1 MGSDGSRE
9 PERGNGGEGVEEKG
23 SSGRNEGIESMEGA
37 QENRSAGIGGG
48 GFASSGGG
56 RAGDGPGSEG
66 AGVGREHIRYEVGDD
81 GVVVLTLDLPGSA
94 NVMNETYRTAM
105 EAAVTRL
112 EAEREAI
119 AGVVITSAKKSF
131 FAGADL
137 TELITVTRDQAG
149 EFLTAVTRVKAQMRR
164 LELLGRP
171 VVAAINGSALGGGLE
186 LALACHHRVCVADP
200 SVRLGLP
207 EATLG
212 LLPGG
217 GGVTRSVRMMG
228 VQAAL
233 PLLTEGKRLRP
244 DRALAAGWID
254 ELAADHDD
262 LMAKARAWV
271 LAHADA
277 VQPWDVPGHRVPDL
291 RPLDPESYSLLAA
304 APAFSY
310 AKTHGCYPAVD
321 AAIACAVEGALLDF
335 DTALEVE
342 GRYLTELAAGQVAKN
357 MITAFWFQL
366 NEINAGRSRPKDV
379 ERIVTRRV
387 GVLGAGMMGAGIA
400 HVSALAGIDVV
411 LKDVD
416 RSAAER
422 GKASVAALLD
432 RDVAKGR
439 RTPESRDAVLD
450 RIHPADSYDDLA
462 ACDLVIEAVFEDRRL
477 KNSVSRAAAAAALPD
492 AAIASNTSTLPI
504 TGLAEAVPDPKRF
517 VGLHFFSPVHRM
529 PLVEIIRGAQT
540 SDATLARAFD
550 YVLHI
555 KKTPIVVNDS
565 RGFYTSRTFGTY
577 LTEGVAMLAE
587 GVPAAL
593 IENVARKAGM
603 AVGPLA
609 VCDEVTL
616 TLPLKVREQA
626 LEDDAS
632 PAGHPAYAVLE
643 ALVALG
649 RTGKAAG
656 AGFYDY
662 PEGGSGR
669 KSLWP
674 GLRERWA
681 AATAVSA
688 SGNASGVAEQ
698 DVRDRLLY
706 IQALET
712 VRIME
717 EGVLGSAGDANL
729 GSIFGIGFAPWT
741 GGTLQFVNSVGAAAF
756 VARADY
762 LADAY
767 GERFRPTASLR
778 EMAAAGQTFA

>member
-1 MGSDGSRE
+1 MRKMTN
-9 PERGNGGEGVEEKG
+9 ERTGNGGDVE
-23 SSGRNEGIESMEGA
+23 R
-37 QENRSAGIGGG
+37 
-48 GFASSGGG
+48 ASV
-56 RAGDGPGSEG
+56 DG
-66 AGVGREHIRYEVGDD
+66 EHIRYETGDD

-112 EAEREAI
+112 EADRESI
-119 AGVVITSAKKSF
+119 AGVVVTSAKKSF

-137 TELITVTRDQAG
+137 TELITVTHDQAG
-149 EFLTAVTRVKAQMRR
+149 EFFAAVTRVKAQMRR
-164 LELLGRP
+164 LERLGRP

-244 DRALAAGWID
+244 ERALAAGWID

-262 LMAKARAWV
+262 LLAKARAWV
-271 LAHADA
+271 RAHPDA
-277 VQPWDVPGHRVPDL
+277 VQPWDTPGHRVPDL
-291 RPLDPESYSLLAA
+291 KPLDPESYSLLAA

-335 DTALEVE
+335 DTALEIE
-342 GRYLTELAAGQVAKN
+342 SRYLTDLATGQVAKN

-379 ERIVTRRV
+379 ARIVTRRV

-422 GKASVAALLD
+422 GKGSVAALLD
-432 RDVAKGR
+432 KDVAKGR
-439 RTPESRDAVLD
+439 MTQEARDAVLD
-450 RIHPADSYDDLA
+450 RIHSTDSYDDLA
-462 ACDLVIEAVFEDRRL
+462 ACDLVIEAVFEDREL
-477 KNSVSRAAAAAALPD
+477 KNSVSRAAATAALPD

-540 SDATLARAFD
+540 SETTLARAFD
-550 YVLHI
+550 YVLQI
-555 KKTPIVVNDS
+555 KKTPIVINDS

-626 LEDDAS
+626 LKDLKDDAS
-632 PAGHPAYAVLE
+632 LAEHPAYAVLE

-662 PEGGSGR
+662 PDGGGQ

-674 GLRERWA
+674 GLRERWGTERAAHA
-681 AATAVSA
+681 AAAAPTA
-688 SGNASGVAEQ
+688 GESGVAEQ

-717 EGVLGSAGDANL
+717 EGVLGSVGDANL

-741 GGTLQFVNSVGAAAF
+741 GGTLQFVNSVGAAGF

-778 EMAAAGQTFA
+778 EMAAAGRTFG

>member
-1 MGSDGSRE
+1 MTNGSGAAKDG
-9 PERGNGGEGVEEKG
+9 GNGV
-23 SSGRNEGIESMEGA
+23 
-37 QENRSAGIGGG
+37 GGH
-48 GFASSGGG
+48 
-56 RAGDGPGSEG
+56 
-66 AGVGREHIRYEVGDD
+66 EHIRYEKGAD
-81 GVVVLTLDLPGSA
+81 GVIVLTLDLPGAA
-94 NVMNETYRTAM
+94 NVMNAAYRTAM
-105 EAAVTRL
+105 EHAVTRL
-112 EAEREAI
+112 EAERADI
-119 AGVVITSAKKSF
+119 AGVVITSAKRSF
-131 FAGADL
+131 FAGADP
-137 TELITVTRDQAG
+137 TELIGVTRDQAG
-149 EFLTAVTRVKAQMRR
+149 EFFDTATLVKAQMRR
-164 LELLGRP
+164 LEKLGRP
-171 VVAAINGSALGGGLE
+171 VAAAINGSALGGGLE
-186 LALACHHRVCVADP
+186 LALACHYRVCLDDA
-200 SVRLGLP
+200 SIRLGLP
-207 EATLG
+207 EVTLG

-244 DRALAAGWID
+244 AKALTAGWLD
-254 ELAADHDD
+254 ELADSREE

-271 LAHADA
+271 LAHPDA

-291 RPLDPESYSLLAA
+291 KPMDPDSYSLLAA

-335 DTALEVE
+335 DTALEIE
-342 GRYLTELAAGQVAKN
+342 GRYLTQLATGQVAKN

-366 NEINAGRSRPKDV
+366 NEINAGGSRPDGFP
-379 ERIVTRRV
+379 RLATRRL

-400 HVSALAGIDVV
+400 HVSAQAGIDVV

-416 RSAAER
+416 CAAAER
-422 GKASVAALLD
+422 GKASIAVLLD

-439 RTPESRDAVLD
+439 LTQEARDAVLG
-450 RIHPADSYDDLA
+450 RILPAESYEELVG
-462 ACDLVIEAVFEDRRL
+462 CDLVIEAVFEDRTL
-477 KNSVSRAAAAAALPD
+477 KNSVSRAAEQAALPE
-492 AAIASNTSTLPI
+492 AVIASNTSTLPI

-517 VGLHFFSPVHRM
+517 IGLHFFSPVQRM
-529 PLVEIIRGAQT
+529 NLVEIIRGGQT

-550 YVLHI
+550 YVLQI

-565 RGFYTSRTFGTY
+565 RGFFTSRTFGTY
-577 LTEGVAMLAE
+577 LTEGVAMVAE

-593 IENVARKAGM
+593 VENVARKAGM

-626 LEDDAS
+626 LRDVRANDN
-632 PAGHPAYAVLE
+632 PAGVSGEAGVIAEHPAYAVLE
-643 ALVALG
+643 TLTGLG

-662 PEGGSGR
+662 PSGGGR

-674 GLRERWA
+674 GLGERWGGSPG
-681 AATAVSA
+681 VPEH
-688 SGNASGVAEQ
+688 SGGGGGGGGVPEQ

-712 VRIME
+712 VRILE
-717 EGVLGSAGDANL
+717 EGVLGSAADANL

-756 VARADY
+756 VARADF
-762 LADAY
+762 LADTY
-767 GERFRPTASLR
+767 GERFRVPARLR
-778 EMAAAGQTFA
+778 EMAADGREFR